1 MANMRI
7 GEIRGMTA
15 DVATKLKALGIT
27 DSNRLFEKA
36 HTLVDRRNLAKELG
50 VEASQVLEYFNRAD
64 LARIKGIGPQFS
76 NLLEDAGVDSVKE
89 LAHRRADNL
98 YQKLTEV
105 AKAGGQVKRLPRPAD
120 VEKWIDQAKEIA
132 KAGE

>member
-7 GEIRGMTA
+7 SEIRGMTA
-15 DVATKLKALGIT
+15 DAAAKLKSIGIT
-27 DSNRLFEKA
+27 DSNKLFEKA
-36 HTLVDRRNLAKELG
+36 RTLADRRNLAKELG
-50 VEASQVLEYFNRAD
+50 LEASQVLEYFNRAD

-89 LAHRRADNL
+89 LAHRRADHL
-98 YQKLTEV
+98 YEKLSEV

-120 VEKWIDQAKEIA
+120 VEKWIAQAKEMA
-132 KAGE
+132 THSE

>member
-15 DVATKLKALGIT
+15 DVAAKLKALGIT
-27 DSNRLFEKA
+27 DSNKLFDKA
-36 HTLVDRRNLAKELG
+36 RTLNDRRGLAKELG
-50 VEASQVLEYFNRAD
+50 MEASDVLEYFNRAD

-89 LAHRRADNL
+89 LSHRRADNL

-120 VEKWIDQAKEIA
+120 VEKWIEQAKEMA

>member
-15 DVATKLKALGIT
+15 DTATKLKALGIT
-27 DSNRLFEKA
+27 DSNKLFDKA
-36 HTLVDRRNLAKELG
+36 RTQTERRNLAKELG
-50 VEASQVLEYFNRAD
+50 IEAGDVLEYFNRAD

-89 LAHRRADNL
+89 LSHRRADNL

-120 VEKWIDQAKEIA
+120 VENWIEQAKA
-132 KAGE
+132 MATAGE